1 LSKLEDLLDRWLRH
15 AKRLFHF
22 AVGLVFLMLTLA
34 GASVSFAEWRYYE
47 RSPSVGLVRFGLL
60 AGFTGLLFIFC
71 LYSFLKAR
79 SVR

>member
-1 LSKLEDLLDRWLRH
+1 LSKLGELFKGGLR
-15 AKRLFHF
+15 AAERMFHML
-22 AVGLVFLMLTLA
+22 VGLVFLFLTLA
-34 GASVSFAEWRYYE
+34 GASVSFNEWQYYQ

-60 AGFTGLLFIFC
+60 AGFTALLFVFC